1 MDKTSTGLTQEYK
14 YYEGFMRGLCA
25 YGASLS
31 EKEILEALRKRQREK
46 EPLKTIRPQVDEK
59 HAHHLVPLWEN

>member
-1 MDKTSTGLTQEYK
+1 
-14 YYEGFMRGLCA
+14 MRGLCA

-31 EKEILEALRKRQREK
+31 EKEILDALRKRQREK
-46 EPLKTIRPQVDEK
+46 EPLKTIRPREDEK